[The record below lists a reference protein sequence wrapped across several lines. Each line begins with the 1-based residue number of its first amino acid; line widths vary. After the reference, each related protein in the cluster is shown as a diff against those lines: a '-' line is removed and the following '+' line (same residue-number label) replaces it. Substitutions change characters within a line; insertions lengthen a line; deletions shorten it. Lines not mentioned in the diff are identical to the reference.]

1 MKAGLSMP
9 ITVRELFQRVGVPLE
24 GAVPWGTTVPLTLP
38 GIYVVAT
45 SADPDERTGLLAPP
59 LDVSAIEQLR
69 TARPELT
76 IDDETPSA
84 EEVAARLRA
93 MWPAGEVV
101 VYIGLAGT
109 DTRHRVNQYYRTRI
123 GARAP
128 HAGGWPVKMLE
139 SRGLWVH
146 YGRTSTPAV
155 HESEM
160 VQHFASN
167 VGETAKCELRDYSAP
182 LPYANLEYP
191 NGRRKNHGF
200 RGVKESRALE
210 RSVRSRSID
219 PPASSDAPLAFAES
233 FGRRVPRR
241 DYGTC
246 PDCFTARTPAG
257 NCACA
262 N

>member
-1 MKAGLSMP
+1 MP
-9 ITVRELFQRVGVPLE
+9 TTVRELFQHVGVPLE
-24 GAVPWGTTVPLTLP
+24 GVVPWRTPVPLTLP

-45 SADPDERTGLLAPP
+45 SPDPDERTGLATAPMD
-59 LDVSAIEQLR
+59 LNAIEQLR

-76 IDDETPSA
+76 IDGETPSA
-84 EEVAARLRA
+84 EEVAERLHA

-109 DTRHRVNQYYRTRI
+109 DTRQRVNQYYRTRI

-128 HAGGWPVKMLE
+128 HAGGWPVKMLD
-139 SRGLWVH
+139 SRCLWVH
-146 YGRTSTPAV
+146 YGRSSSPVA
-155 HESEM
+155 HESLM
-160 VQHFASN
+160 VEHFASN
-167 VGETAKCELRDYSAP
+167 IEEAAKRALHDYAAP

-200 RGVKESRALE
+200 RRVKESRSSE
-210 RSVRSRSID
+210 GPVRSRSID
-219 PPASSDAPLAFAES
+219 TAAPSDAPLAYAAS
-233 FGRRVPRR
+233 FGRRVPRH

-246 PDCFTARTPAG
+246 PDCFTARTPSG